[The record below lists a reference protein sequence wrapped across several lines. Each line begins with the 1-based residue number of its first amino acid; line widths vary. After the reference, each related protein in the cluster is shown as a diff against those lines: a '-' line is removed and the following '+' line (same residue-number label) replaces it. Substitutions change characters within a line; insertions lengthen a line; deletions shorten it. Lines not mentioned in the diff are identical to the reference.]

1 MSAQHLLRALAWP
14 PHHRLDIQPRHGML
28 VICSA
33 SDGLH
38 QVGSRGDLPL
48 PANARHMCRI
58 EPGQPVLLAA
68 ISATM
73 VGSTGLY
80 GRGWGRSSCPVHEAG
95 RGCGQGVAPPGR
107 WG

>member
-14 PHHRLDIQPRHGML
+14 PHHRLDIQPCHGMH

-33 SDGLH
+33 SEGRH

-58 EPGQPVLLAA
+58 DPGQPVLLAA
-68 ISATM
+68 IVAHDLL
-73 VGSTGLY
+73 VVH
-80 GRGWGRSSCPVHEAG
+80 PVNTVVRLLADLHTHLAG
-95 RGCGQGVAPPGR
+95 AGNER
-107 WG
+107 